1 MPQTSLPPINIG
13 LSNLRREEFGF
24 RGLKQQNILKL
35 PKESLRVTSNI
46 PHSSRL
52 AIESVVLFH
61 LKSFRQETGKKL
73 KRSKSRE
80 IDANSRKETSLFF
93 ASLLPPS

>member
-1 MPQTSLPPINIG
+1 MPQTSLPPIDIG

-24 RGLKQQNILKL
+24 RGLRQQNILKL
-35 PKESLRVTSNI
+35 PKESSRVTSNI

-61 LKSFRQETGKKL
+61 LKSFRQETEK
-73 KRSKSRE
+73 
-80 IDANSRKETSLFF
+80 NSNAQKAERLMQTHVEE
-93 ASLLPPS
+93 LL